1 MFNFSGVSNT
11 CLLHLFPIMDS
22 MMLRAW
28 HLAPGFQ
35 QPTKV
40 TSREMSGLSGTD
52 FARFRSVRSEWVG
65 AVHDLPKV

>member
-1 MFNFSGVSNT
+1 MTPSTGES
-11 CLLHLFPIMDS
+11 
-22 MMLRAW
+22 R
-28 HLAPGFQ
+28 

-65 AVHDLPKV
+65 AERLFTYPRGPAGIGEIPK